1 MKFKNVF
8 IKLKDKFLEIIFF
21 FLNDELKFN
30 IIYKFGYWKTFK
42 KDSFSG
48 SGSNLKA
55 TKSLR
60 QKLPLVFKN
69 LKIKTI
75 FDVPC
80 GDWNWF
86 RYLNLSNINYTGG
99 DIVNKMIDKNNNMF
113 KKKNIRFINHNLLK
127 NKILKKYDLVF
138 VRDCFVHLTDTQ
150 VLISLKKIINS
161 ECKYLATTSYIYN
174 KKYNIKNP
182 DRWRPINL
190 LKKPFCFP
198 KPFLIISD
206 KSNNTIYDKYK
217 YLFIWKIKDL
227 KKMKI

>member
-1 MKFKNVF
+1 MNKSNFESAKKFVEMKRRHNEESLSGPGSWKSFARDSVDF
-8 IKLKDKFLEIIFF
+8 IHHVIKKH
-21 FLNDELKFN
+21 N
-30 IIYKFGYWKTFK
+30 I
-42 KDSFSG
+42 
-48 SGSNLKA
+48 
-55 TKSLR
+55 KSILD
-60 QKLPLVFKN
+60 LG
-69 LKIKTI
+69 
-75 FDVPC
+75 C

-217 YLFIWKIKDL
+217 YLFIWKIKDQ